1 MDDKLIFSKD
11 LLNRFIDQVKNKYP
25 KKSFGY
31 FLSNEEGGQPDSY
44 IIFKD
49 DVRNEMKDEFEQYGN
64 YYKRNQDAG
73 FLTSQEEMY
82 KVHKKISNEGKYIV
96 GVFHSHQRHPAIFS
110 KVDVDLHPSN
120 KLWHLIISL
129 RNFDYPEPKVF
140 SLKEGRVKQI
150 AYVVK

>member
-1 MDDKLIFSKD
+1 MNDKLIFSED
-11 LLNRFIDQVKNKYP
+11 LLNKFINQVKNKYP

-31 FLSNEEGGQPDSY
+31 FLSDQDKGQPDSY
-44 IIFKD
+44 IIFND

-82 KVHKKISNEGKYIV
+82 KVHKMISSEGKYIV

-129 RNFDYPEPKVF
+129 RNFDYPETKVF
-140 SLKEGRVKQI
+140 SLDDGRVRQI
-150 AYVVK
+150 PYVVE